1 MHRSGTSALSELLI
15 ALGCD
20 GPATP
25 MPAAEE
31 NPRGFFESF
40 PLFKQHEALLASA
53 GSSWNDYRPF
63 PASWLSSPKAD
74 EFRERI
80 RTTLETEYG
89 DSGFFALKDP
99 RICRFLP
106 FWTGLLDEMQIQPIV
121 VHTHRNP
128 LEVAASLHTR
138 NAFAPEYGSLL
149 WLRHVLDAEAGSRG
163 LPRAFTSYDQ
173 LLNNWGSVAEKLG
186 RELRISWPRFSPVNM
201 PMLRDAIEPGLK
213 HHSTPPEA
221 TLQDPLLSGWLRE
234 TYRIMQSWAETGENP
249 KDHARLDEIRD
260 AFDESAVLLGSLV
273 TPTGDA
279 RAKELE
285 KTRSRLAEIEPQL
298 TERAKTIETL
308 TAERNA
314 ARAKAAEVEPQLAER
329 AKTIETLTAERNAAR
344 AKAAEIEPQL
354 TERAKTIETLTAE
367 RNAARAKAAEIE
379 PQLAERAKTIET
391 LTAERNAARAKAAE
405 IEPQLTERAKTIE
418 TLTAE
423 RNAARAKA
431 AEIEPQLAERTKTIE
446 TLTAER
452 NAARAKAA
460 EIEPRLIERAKAVDT
475 LTAERNAASA
485 ERDRLTAELA
495 ERARRDE
502 VLSSERKALQDEL
515 NRTQNTLT
523 QRKAEIDDAAAALHR
538 TQDLLTRAELRIESQ
553 AQEIS
558 ALRSARD
565 RRDTELSEI
574 TKSLAAARSDLA
586 AAQAELARREAEMAR
601 LQTEHL
607 ALKSGLA
614 ESETTLAQRESDL
627 ARASGRLA
635 EAEADV
641 VRLAAQ
647 HGVLERKVQ
656 TQADEISALSASNAE
671 RDTELSEV
679 AKIILEYQQGL
690 EDARASAD
698 RQRSLIETA
707 RAALAETQGLLS
719 QKFDLPAAGVS
730 AATEDLADLL
740 AALRRQVEDLAGT
753 YEQTKEQL
761 SAVSAHNDALMHSTS
776 WRLTSPMRWIVRH
789 LRRS

>member
-40 PLFKQHEALLASA
+40 PLFKEHEALLASA

-89 DSGFFALKDP
+89 ASGFFALKDP

-285 KTRSRLAEIEPQL
+285 KSRSRLAEIEPQL

-314 ARAKAAEVEPQLAER
+314 ARAKAAEIEPQMAER

-354 TERAKTIETLTAE
+354 TERA
-367 RNAARAKAAEIE
+367 
-379 PQLAERAKTIET
+379 
-391 LTAERNAARAKAAE
+391 
-405 IEPQLTERAKTIE
+405 
-418 TLTAE
+418 
-423 RNAARAKA
+423 
-431 AEIEPQLAERTKTIE
+431 KTIE

-523 QRKAEIDDAAAALHR
+523 QRKAEIDDAAVALHR

-574 TKSLAAARSDLA
+574 TKSLAAARSDLTS
-586 AAQAELARREAEMAR
+586 AQAELARREAEMAR

-698 RQRSLIETA
+698 RQRSSIETA

-719 QKFDLPAAGVS
+719 QKFDLPAAGDS

-761 SAVSAHNDALMHSTS
+761 SAVSAHNDALVHSTS

>member
-25 MPAAEE
+25 MPAADE

-106 FWTGLLDEMQIQPIV
+106 LWTELLDEMQIQPIV

-201 PMLRDAIEPGLK
+201 PMLRDAIEPGLQ

-285 KTRSRLAEIEPQL
+285 KSRSRL
-298 TERAKTIETL
+298 
-308 TAERNA
+308 
-314 ARAKAAEVEPQLAER
+314 
-329 AKTIETLTAERNAAR
+329 
-344 AKAAEIEPQL
+344 
-354 TERAKTIETLTAE
+354 
-367 RNAARAKAAEIE
+367 AEIE

-391 LTAERNAARAKAAE
+391 LTAERNAARARAAE
-405 IEPQLTERAKTIE
+405 IEPQMA
-418 TLTAE
+418 
-423 RNAARAKA
+423 
-431 AEIEPQLAERTKTIE
+431 
-446 TLTAER
+446 
-452 NAARAKAA
+452 
-460 EIEPRLIERAKAVDT
+460 ERAKAVDT

-515 NRTQNTLT
+515 NRTQNILT

-574 TKSLAAARSDLA
+574 TKSLATARSDLT

-607 ALKSGLA
+607 ALTSGLA

-641 VRLAAQ
+641 ARLAAQ

-656 TQADEISALSASNAE
+656 IQADEISALSASNAE

-690 EDARASAD
+690 EDARARAD
-698 RQRSLIETA
+698 RQRSSIETA
-707 RAALAETQGLLS
+707 RTTLAETQGLLS
-719 QKFDLPAAGVS
+719 QKFDLPAARVS
-730 AATEDLADLL
+730 AAAEDLSDLL
-740 AALRRQVEDLAGT
+740 AALRRQIEDLAGT

-761 SAVSAHNDALMHSTS
+761 SAVSAHNDALVHSTS

>member
-40 PLFKQHEALLASA
+40 PLFKEHEALLASA

-89 DSGFFALKDP
+89 ASGFFALKDP

-173 LLNNWGSVAEKLG
+173 LLNNWGGVAEKLG

-249 KDHARLDEIRD
+249 KDHARLDKIRD

-285 KTRSRLAEIEPQL
+285 KSRSRLAEIEPQL
-298 TERAKTIETL
+298 
-308 TAERNA
+308 
-314 ARAKAAEVEPQLAER
+314 AER
-329 AKTIETLTAERNAAR
+329 A
-344 AKAAEIEPQL
+344 
-354 TERAKTIETLTAE
+354 
-367 RNAARAKAAEIE
+367 
-379 PQLAERAKTIET
+379 
-391 LTAERNAARAKAAE
+391 
-405 IEPQLTERAKTIE
+405 
-418 TLTAE
+418 
-423 RNAARAKA
+423 
-431 AEIEPQLAERTKTIE
+431 KTIE

-523 QRKAEIDDAAAALHR
+523 QRKAEIDDAAVALHR

-574 TKSLAAARSDLA
+574 TKSLAAARSDLTS
-586 AAQAELARREAEMAR
+586 AQAELARREAEMAR

-698 RQRSLIETA
+698 RQRSSIETA

-719 QKFDLPAAGVS
+719 QKFDLPAAGAS

-761 SAVSAHNDALMHSTS
+761 SAVSAHNDALVHSTS

>member
-1 MHRSGTSALSELLI
+1 MTTSKRSKVSGATARSSARKSPPKRKVVLILGMHRSGTSALSELLI

-25 MPAAEE
+25 MPAADE

-106 FWTGLLDEMQIQPIV
+106 LWTELLDEMQIQPIV

-201 PMLRDAIEPGLK
+201 PMLRDAIEPGLQ

-285 KTRSRLAEIEPQL
+285 KSRSRL
-298 TERAKTIETL
+298 
-308 TAERNA
+308 
-314 ARAKAAEVEPQLAER
+314 
-329 AKTIETLTAERNAAR
+329 
-344 AKAAEIEPQL
+344 
-354 TERAKTIETLTAE
+354 
-367 RNAARAKAAEIE
+367 AEIE

-391 LTAERNAARAKAAE
+391 LTAERNAARARAAE
-405 IEPQLTERAKTIE
+405 IEPQMA
-418 TLTAE
+418 
-423 RNAARAKA
+423 
-431 AEIEPQLAERTKTIE
+431 
-446 TLTAER
+446 
-452 NAARAKAA
+452 
-460 EIEPRLIERAKAVDT
+460 ERAKAVDT

-515 NRTQNTLT
+515 NRTQNILT

-574 TKSLAAARSDLA
+574 TKSLATARSDLT

-607 ALKSGLA
+607 ALTSGLA

-641 VRLAAQ
+641 ARLAAQ

-656 TQADEISALSASNAE
+656 IQADEISALSASNAE

-690 EDARASAD
+690 EDARARAD
-698 RQRSLIETA
+698 RQRSSIETA
-707 RAALAETQGLLS
+707 RTTLAETQGLLS
-719 QKFDLPAAGVS
+719 QKFDLPAARVS
-730 AATEDLADLL
+730 AAAEDLSDLL
-740 AALRRQVEDLAGT
+740 AALRRQIEDLAGT

-761 SAVSAHNDALMHSTS
+761 SAVSAHNDALVHSTS